1 MKRYVDT
8 AIQSFPNI
16 SHVVLTGGEC
26 FLLGDD
32 LADIIQ
38 YIHSKKLSSRVVTN
52 GYWASSKESAKKILS
67 GLKALG
73 LSEEILVQ
81 EFVHIEK
88 VINGII
94 ASLELY
100 LTTVVNVESG
110 PERAFTSK
118 DLYKQEPLKSY
129 LTENDKNRKLLHVL
143 SGMWMPFTEES
154 LKDLKPFNSEIEK
167 KVVTGRCTN
176 LFSSIT
182 ISPTDRL
189 LACCG
194 LPMSNIE
201 YLDLGNAT
209 LYTIDELYD
218 NQFCDFLKIWLYVD
232 GPYKILKF
240 IADRIGNDNVPE
252 LALYSHTCFYCAVL
266 FTNKKYL
273 SFVQTHYK
281 EIFASI
287 MMRYLLLTKKHKNEN
302 SK

>member
-73 LSEEILVQ
+73 LSEVNFSTGDEHQ

-154 LKDLKPFNSEIEK
+154 
-167 KVVTGRCTN
+167 
-176 LFSSIT
+176 
-182 ISPTDRL
+182 
-189 LACCG
+189 
-194 LPMSNIE
+194 
-201 YLDLGNAT
+201 
-209 LYTIDELYD
+209 
-218 NQFCDFLKIWLYVD
+218 
-232 GPYKILKF
+232 
-240 IADRIGNDNVPE
+240 
-252 LALYSHTCFYCAVL
+252 
-266 FTNKKYL
+266 
-273 SFVQTHYK
+273 
-281 EIFASI
+281 
-287 MMRYLLLTKKHKNEN
+287 
-302 SK
+302 